1 MQKRNVFLALVAV
14 LLLVRAP
21 LGFAQLGRQALTPHR
36 TLGYYNSDT
45 GLFEPLR
52 SATQDLA
59 EPALTPTT
67 GTLVYKFTITLKSP
81 LPKNALIICSAGGA
95 VIETG
100 YSADEQGFGIATLE
114 SGDTYT
120 CSVSMPYSWQLH
132 TASTDKIILSYKAE
146 TYEAIQ
152 VTAANGT
159 GTTVMSTA
167 GRTSSQTI
175 AEIPVPANGATTTE
189 TVSVTL

>member
-1 MQKRNVFLALVAV
+1 MQKRNVFLALVVV
-14 LLLVRAP
+14 LFLASAP
-21 LGFAQLGRQALTPHR
+21 LGFAQFGTQVLAPHR

-52 SATQDLA
+52 SATQDLSEA
-59 EPALTPTT
+59 AVTPTT
-67 GTLVYKFTITLKSP
+67 GTLVYKFTVTLKSP
-81 LPKNALIICSAGGA
+81 LPKNALVICSAGGA
-95 VIETG
+95 VIETS
-100 YSADEQGFGIATLE
+100 YSANEQGFGIATLE
-114 SGDTYT
+114 SGDTYI

-132 TASTDKIILSYKAE
+132 TASTDKIVLSYKAE

-167 GRTSSQTI
+167 GRASSQTI

-189 TVSVTL
+189 AVSVTL

>member
-1 MQKRNVFLALVAV
+1 MQKQNVVLALLVV
-14 LLLVRAP
+14 LHLVSAP
-21 LGFAQLGRQALTPHR
+21 LGFAQLGTQTPTSHR

-52 SATQDLA
+52 SATQDISGA
-59 EPALTPTT
+59 SVTPTT

-81 LPKNALIICSAGGA
+81 LPKNALVICSAGGS
-95 VIETG
+95 VIETT

-114 SGDTYT
+114 SGDTYA

-132 TASTDKIILSYKAE
+132 TPSTDKIVLSCKAQ
-146 TYEAIQ
+146 TYEAIR

-159 GTTVMSTA
+159 GTTVISTA
-167 GRTSSQTI
+167 GRASSQTI
-175 AEIPVPANGATTTE
+175 AEIPVPADGATTTE

>member
-1 MQKRNVFLALVAV
+1 MRKRNVFLVLVVV
-14 LLLVRAP
+14 LFLVCAP
-21 LGFAQLGRQALTPHR
+21 LGFTQLGTQALTSHR
-36 TLGYYNSDT
+36 TLGYYNSET

-59 EPALTPTT
+59 EPAVTPTT

-81 LPKNALIICSAGGA
+81 LPKNALVLCSAGGDI
-95 VIETG
+95 VETG
-100 YSADEQGFGIATLE
+100 FSADEQGLGIATLE

-120 CSVSMPYSWQLH
+120 CSVSMPYSWQLK
-132 TASTDKIILSYKAE
+132 TASTDKIILSYKAQ
-146 TYEAIQ
+146 TYEALQ

-159 GTTVMSTA
+159 GTIVTSTA
-167 GRTSSQTI
+167 GRASSQTI

>member
-1 MQKRNVFLALVAV
+1 MQKRNVLLALVIV
-14 LLLVRAP
+14 LFLVAAP
-21 LGFAQLGRQALTPHR
+21 LGFAQLGTQALTPHR

-45 GLFEPLR
+45 GLFEPLHP
-52 SATQDLA
+52 ATQDLA
-59 EPALTPTT
+59 EATVTPTT

-81 LPKNALIICSAGGA
+81 LPKNGLVICSAGGD
-95 VIETG
+95 VIETT

-114 SGDTYT
+114 SGDTYA

-132 TASTDKIILSYKAE
+132 SPTTDKIVLSYKAQ

-152 VTAANGT
+152 LTAANGT
-159 GTTVMSTA
+159 GTTVITTA
-167 GRTSSQTI
+167 GRASSQTT

>member
-59 EPALTPTT
+59 EPAVTPTA

-81 LPKNALIICSAGGA
+81 LPKNALVICSAGGA

-100 YSADEQGFGIATLE
+100 FSADEQGFGIATLE

-132 TASTDKIILSYKAE
+132 AASTDKIVLSYKAE
-146 TYEAIQ
+146 TLEAVQ

-159 GTTVMSTA
+159 GTTGMSTA
-167 GRTSSQTI
+167 GRASSQTI

>member
-1 MQKRNVFLALVAV
+1 MQKRHVFLALVVV
-14 LLLVRAP
+14 LFLVRAP
-21 LGFAQLGRQALTPHR
+21 LGFAQLGRQALPPHR

-59 EPALTPTT
+59 EPAVTPTA

-81 LPKNALIICSAGGA
+81 LPKNALVICSAGGA
-95 VIETG
+95 VIEAG

-132 TASTDKIILSYKAE
+132 TASTDKIVLSYKAE

-159 GTTVMSTA
+159 GTTVTNTA
-167 GRTSSQTI
+167 GRASSQTI

>member
-1 MQKRNVFLALVAV
+1 MQKRNVFLALVVV
-14 LLLVRAP
+14 LFLVREP
-21 LGFAQLGRQALTPHR
+21 SGFAQLGTPALTPHR

-45 GLFEPLR
+45 GQFEPLR
-52 SATQDLA
+52 SAAPDLTA
-59 EPALTPTT
+59 AAVTATT

-81 LPKNALIICSAGGA
+81 LPKNGIVICSAGGD
-95 VIETG
+95 VIETT

-120 CSVSMPYSWQLH
+120 CSVSTPYSWQLH
-132 TASTDKIILSYKAE
+132 TPSTDKIILSYKAQ

-159 GTTVMSTA
+159 GTTVITTA
-167 GRTSSQTI
+167 GRASSQTT
-175 AEIPVPANGATTTE
+175 AEIPVPADGATTTE

>member
-1 MQKRNVFLALVAV
+1 
-14 LLLVRAP
+14 

-59 EPALTPTT
+59 EPAVTPTA

-81 LPKNALIICSAGGA
+81 LPKNALVICSAGGA
-95 VIETG
+95 VIETS

-132 TASTDKIILSYKAE
+132 TASTDKIVLSYKAE

-167 GRTSSQTI
+167 GRASSQTI